1 MKKKNNMKPRNL
13 LKHLKPSKKPSTTF
27 NDDPAYTAIVRMF
40 DDENPK
46 KKKVFKGPGGLY

>member
-1 MKKKNNMKPRNL
+1 MKKKNKPRNL
-13 LKHLKPSKKPSTTF
+13 LKHLKPTKKPSTTF